1 MSKKD
6 YRRMNKKTKH
16 SKILKII
23 LDNEEIDKIEFVT
36 AQLHLIE
43 GVTFSK
49 IVPDTIEVIATIE
62 KHSFVF

>member
-1 MSKKD
+1 
-6 YRRMNKKTKH
+6 MNKKTKH